1 MKLEVGKYYSNKR
14 GEKVEILK
22 LMPNDPTYQAIGI
35 RYCHDGTLLP
45 EAFMINGESFDGK
58 QSFDYIRISDYD
70 LISEY
75 DYPIF
80 NRQNYPAWAKYIAMD
95 MSGKWYYYNQKPYLE
110 LDLPYFSK
118 HQGSYVD
125 KLYCGEIPFE
135 YAPQNFNKDWKES
148 VIELN

>member
-1 MKLEVGKYYSNKR
+1 MKLEVGKYYANKR
-14 GEKVEILK
+14 GVKVEILK
-22 LMPNDPTYQAIGI
+22 LMPNDPSYQAIGVC
-35 RYCHDGTLLP
+35 YCHNGTLSP
-45 EAFMINGESFDGK
+45 ELFTIDGK
-58 QSFDYIRISDYD
+58 FFNDGQASDYD

-80 NRQNYPAWAKYIAMD
+80 HRKAYPAWAKFIAMD
-95 MSGKWYYYNQKPYLE
+95 MSGEWYYYNQKPYLE